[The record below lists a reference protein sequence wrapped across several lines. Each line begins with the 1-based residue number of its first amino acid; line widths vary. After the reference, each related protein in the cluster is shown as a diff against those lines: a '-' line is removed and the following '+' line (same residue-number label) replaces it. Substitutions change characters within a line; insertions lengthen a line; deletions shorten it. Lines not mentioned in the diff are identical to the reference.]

1 MKVLLVLKLV
11 LAAYLSML
19 PVNAALLDHTDEN
32 MEKEMD
38 IIVDM
43 WGENVVSEDAKE
55 SPIVWENP
63 EEYKVWAEKSE
74 KWQEIFAES
83 QEYPELMLED
93 LKRNPEIL
101 EFVYGYPNAS
111 KEVLGGLTEAEKEEV
126 CPLFMQWDSRWGYVE
141 YGNYNIG
148 ISGCGPTCLSMV
160 LYSFTRDEA
169 LTPDHLAKMAMER
182 GYYVSGSGT
191 AWSFMTD
198 VAKEYGVAVSQEA
211 ALNEEKMIETLKK
224 DGLIICS
231 MRPGDFTATGHFIVI
246 CGYDGEKFTVNDPFS
261 YSNSYKKWDYETLV
275 AQAKQVWYY
284 N

>member
-19 PVNAALLDHTDEN
+19 PVNAALLDHADEN

-55 SPIVWENP
+55 SPVVWENP

-111 KEVLGGLTEAEKEEV
+111 KEVVGGLTEAEKEEA

-169 LTPDHLAKMAMER
+169 LTPDHLAEMAMER

-198 VAKEYGVAVSQEA
+198 VAKEYGAAVSQEA
-211 ALNEEKMIETLKK
+211 ALNEEKMIEILEN

-261 YSNSYKKWDYETLV
+261 YSNSYKKWDYETLM